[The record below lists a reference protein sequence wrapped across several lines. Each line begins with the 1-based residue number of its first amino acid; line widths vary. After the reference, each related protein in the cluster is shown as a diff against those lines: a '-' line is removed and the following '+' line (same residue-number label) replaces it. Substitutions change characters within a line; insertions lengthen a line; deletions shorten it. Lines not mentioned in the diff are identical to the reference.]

1 MRERRA
7 VGFVFAVDGSVVA
20 PTVGLEIAGSLQHE
34 SRIFTLPWMGPSAGQ
49 MALLGHREPVLSRVR
64 AALSDAPEGYPNLQA
79 VASRLGMSSRTLK
92 RRLHEHGYCFRQLLD
107 EIRCRDGIRLLQG
120 TALSI
125 EDIAYHLGYTAPGN
139 FSRAFRSWMGTTPA
153 AFRKQ
158 EATHGAAHNH
168 HASSEVRSRRHGGLA
183 RATANGRP

>member
-1 MRERRA
+1 
-7 VGFVFAVDGSVVA
+7 
-20 PTVGLEIAGSLQHE
+20 
-34 SRIFTLPWMGPSAGQ
+34 
-49 MALLGHREPVLSRVR
+49 
-64 AALSDAPEGYPNLQA
+64 
-79 VASRLGMSSRTLK
+79 MSSRTLK
-92 RRLHEHGYCFRQLLD
+92 PRLHEHGFTFRQLLD

-158 EATHGAAHNH
+158 GAMRSTAHDH
-168 HASSEVRSRRHGGLA
+168 HAKADVIVAPLRFEAQAESRTTRPTLVRPASSTS
-183 RATANGRP
+183 